1 MEDCIN
7 TQGEGSHLQTKER
20 PQKQPTLLMT
30 NPWFWAFG
38 LQNCEKI
45 KLADIV
51 MPSPIECEY
60 MSHPVETSWGNY
72 RYFFVVVEI
81 Q

>member
-30 NPWFWAFG
+30 NLGFG
-38 LQNCEKI
+38 PLASRTVR
-45 KLADIV
+45 KL
-51 MPSPIECEY
+51 S
-60 MSHPVETSWGNY
+60 
-72 RYFFVVVEI
+72 
-81 Q
+81 